1 MSIPNVIPRQHGR
14 CNVIY
19 LRRLSLCDAPSHRRT
34 VGVVTLQSMSHALN
48 RSLANRRMRTERSPS
63 ESDEDLKLG
72 IDTRRQPLLVAKE
85 TMHNVIRHAP

>member
-1 MSIPNVIPRQHGR
+1 
-14 CNVIY
+14 
-19 LRRLSLCDAPSHRRT
+19 
-34 VGVVTLQSMSHALN
+34 VVTLQSMSHALN

-72 IDTRRQPLLVAKE
+72 IDTRRQQLLVAKE

>member
-1 MSIPNVIPRQHGR
+1 
-14 CNVIY
+14 
-19 LRRLSLCDAPSHRRT
+19 
-34 VGVVTLQSMSHALN
+34 MSHALN

-72 IDTRRQPLLVAKE
+72 IDTRRQQLLVAKE